1 MTQPD
6 SGPSFLPAAS
16 QPLLAA
22 VAACGFVAMAA
33 WFVAAGGFRGG
44 LVHHD
49 APPAATVTFSLNINA
64 APVTELAQ
72 LPGLGPALAQRI
84 VDHRNQH
91 GPFATIDDLRDV
103 PGIGPATLEAMR
115 PHLRPIRRRK
125 ASAEEP
131 TGAMP

>member
-6 SGPSFLPAAS
+6 SGPSFLPAPS

-33 WFVAAGGFRGG
+33 WFVAAGGLRGG

-49 APPAATVTFSLNINA
+49 APPAATVTFTLNINSA
-64 APVTELAQ
+64 SATELAQ

-84 VDHRNQH
+84 VDHRKQH
-91 GPFATIDDLRDV
+91 GPFATIDGLRDV
-103 PGIGPATLEAMR
+103 PGIGPATLESMR

-125 ASAEEP
+125 APAEEP
-131 TGAMP
+131 TQSTP